1 MPLILA
7 SVNLPPQLPTTTN
20 YYVVSG
26 EYLELP
32 IEVSDPEGMPVI
44 VTLIDRS
51 PSGATVRDNVLL
63 WNATGEISTIFALKA
78 TDACQAYSLLNIT
91 VGLVS
96 CQCKN
101 NGSCVS
107 HPNKPRGSGYY
118 VCDCIPGFTGA
129 MCETEIDECQSFPCF
144 RGRVL

>member
-1 MPLILA
+1 MSLFLA
-7 SVNLPPQLPTTTN
+7 SVNLRPQLPTTSI

-32 IEVSDPEGMPVI
+32 IEVSDPESMPVI
-44 VTLIDRS
+44 VTLIDGS
-51 PSGATVRDNVLL
+51 PSSATVRDNVLL

-91 VGLVS
+91 VSLRS
-96 CQCKN
+96 CPCK
-101 NGSCVS
+101 NGSCVP

-118 VCDCIPGFTGA
+118 ACDCIPGFTGD
-129 MCETEIDECQSFPCF
+129 MCETDIDECQSFPCF

>member
-1 MPLILA
+1 MSLFLT

-44 VTLIDRS
+44 VTLIDGS

-91 VGLVS
+91 VSLLS

-101 NGSCVS
+101 NGSCVP

-118 VCDCIPGFTGA
+118 ACDCIPGFTGD
-129 MCETEIDECQSFPCF
+129 MCETDIDECQSFPCF

>member
-1 MPLILA
+1 MSLFLT

-44 VTLIDRS
+44 VTLIDGS
-51 PSGATVRDNVLL
+51 PSGAAIHDNVLL
-63 WNATGEISTIFALKA
+63 WNATNEIPTIFALKA

-101 NGSCVS
+101 NGSCVP

-118 VCDCIPGFTGA
+118 ACDCTPGFTGA
-129 MCETEIDECQSFPCF
+129 MCETDIDECQSFPCF
-144 RGRVL
+144 RGTVV